1 MTGGPGRDAAPES
14 LTGALDRVYQA
25 ITRAAKAP
33 SAADGP
39 VGSAAH
45 GPAGPAADTRAGA
58 AADTRD
64 GAAADTRDG
73 PGADT
78 PMRSEEPWHALE
90 RLRTLFGLSSFERDV
105 LVLCTGHSLQ
115 SRFAAGCAGARE
127 SDRMTW
133 PTFEL
138 ALTVLDDPHWS
149 AISAGRPLRYWQLV
163 DAGRDSLLQ
172 APLHIDER
180 ILAFLLGVPAVDERL
195 TPLARPILAEPEP
208 PGTGAGT
215 GTGSSRQAAVAA
227 GIRHWERSPA
237 PREPL
242 LLIGKH
248 RSTRQA
254 VFLGICRRCG
264 LVPYSLDASDIPTA
278 VAEREQLGRLWTR
291 EAALTGAALCVQTED
306 CDSVWHLSAWL
317 AVTEA
322 LVAIEVRPG
331 TSAEQLDGLRL
342 HLPDMTAGERKEA
355 WARDLGPLAQ
365 RMDGYLDRIAEYF
378 HFDAPAIRLSAAAL
392 RDAASAGDGAD
403 PGQLGWRI
411 CREHAR
417 RSLDA
422 LAQRVEAGACWADL
436 VLPDAQ
442 VETLRQIAVHVR
454 QRAVVNDRW
463 GFAAKHARGLGM
475 TALFAGSSGTGKTM
489 AAEILATELDLDLYR
504 VDLASVVS
512 KYIGETEKNLRAI
525 FSGAEQSGA
534 ILLFDEA
541 DALFGKRSEVRDS
554 HDRYANLEI
563 SYLLQQME
571 AYRGIAI
578 LTTNMQHAID
588 PAFTRR
594 IRFIVPFP
602 FPDAAARASIWRAI
616 FPAATPLAGLDF
628 DKLAQLNVAGGV
640 IRNIAMHAAYL
651 AADDSVAVETRHVLA
666 AARAEYAKLEKP
678 LTAAET
684 RGLM

>member
-1 MTGGPGRDAAPES
+1 MTSGPGRDAAPES

-25 ITRAAKAP
+25 IARAGKAP
-33 SAADGP
+33 PAAD
-39 VGSAAH
+39 
-45 GPAGPAADTRAGA
+45 GPAGPAADTRAGS
-58 AADTRD
+58 
-64 GAAADTRDG
+64 
-73 PGADT
+73 GADT
-78 PMRSEEPWHALE
+78 PLRSGEPWHALE

-115 SRFAAGCAGARE
+115 SRFVAGCASGRDG
-127 SDRMTW
+127 DRTTW
-133 PTFEL
+133 PTFGL

-163 DAGRDSLLQ
+163 DVGRDSLLQ
-172 APLHIDER
+172 ASLHIDER

-195 TPLARPILAEPEP
+195 TALAHPILAEPEP
-208 PGTGAGT
+208 PGTGA

-242 LLIGKH
+242 LLIGGH
-248 RSTRQA
+248 RSARQA

-264 LVPYSLDASDIPTA
+264 LVPYSLDASDIPAA
-278 VAEREQLGRLWTR
+278 VAEREQLARLWTR

-306 CDSVWHLSAWL
+306 CDSVSHVSAWL

-331 TSAEQLDGLRL
+331 TPAEQLDGLRL

-392 RDAASAGDGAD
+392 RDAANAGDGAD
-403 PGQLGWRI
+403 PGRLGWRI

-442 VETLRQIAVHVR
+442 VETLRQIAIHVR
-454 QRAVVNDRW
+454 QRAVVNDQW

-525 FSGAEQSGA
+525 FGGAEQSGA

-640 IRNIAMHAAYL
+640 IRNIAMHAAFL
-651 AADDSVAVETRHVLA
+651 AADDSMAVEARHVLA

-684 RGLM
+684 RGLT